1 MTKTVL
7 ITGCSSGFGKAAAT
21 KFHDRGWN
29 VIATMRDPS
38 DWDGGSSDRL
48 LSHTLDVT
56 RPASIRSACDA
67 GVARFGSVDV
77 VVNVA
82 GIGLF
87 SVFETTTDE
96 TVRSVFETNLFGP
109 IETLGVAAPRVR
121 VHGGGGL

>member
-21 KFHDRGWN
+21 KFHNGGWN
-29 VIATMRDPS
+29 VVATMRDPG

-48 LSHTLDVT
+48 LAHALNVT
-56 RPASIRSACDA
+56 DPASIRSGFDA

-77 VVNVA
+77 VVSVA

-87 SVFETTTDE
+87 SVFETTVGDH
-96 TVRSVFETNLFGP
+96 VIPQF
-109 IETLGVAAPRVR
+109 
-121 VHGGGGL
+121 